1 MNFIYL
7 NFFLITLF
15 ISLLSQIQSQDNQ
28 ESKLKEVEENIS
40 QINSL
45 YQNLTEKM
53 TEIKYN
59 VILKLRYKSLTR
71 KKEKVE
77 KELNKIKS
85 SGSINSYALDEL
97 NEYVYSYGKSCR
109 KVRKLFDTFESL
121 KNTILNIIR
130 IFFLTLIITIIVVII
145 ISALIYLYIV
155 RKSKSYDILNEEMSH
170 SEFHNSNDPELEII
184 KKKNKKNKKKKFKK
198 KKSDKEC
205 KEDAGSKEKVEKK
218 SENIEVLD
226 DK

>member
-7 NFFLITLF
+7 NFFLTLF
-15 ISLLSQIQSQDNQ
+15 ISLLSQIKSQDNQ

-53 TEIKYN
+53 AEIKYN

-85 SGSINSYALDEL
+85 SGTINSYALDEL

-130 IFFLTLIITIIVVII
+130 IFFLTLIITVIVVII

-155 RKSKSYDILNEEMSH
+155 RKSKSYDILKEEMSH

-184 KKKNKKNKKKKFKK
+184 KKKNKKKKFKK
-198 KKSDKEC
+198 KKSEKEYE
-205 KEDAGSKEKVEKK
+205 EDAGSKEKVEKK
-218 SENIEVLD
+218 RENIEVLD

>member
-7 NFFLITLF
+7 NFFLILF
-15 ISLLSQIQSQDNQ
+15 ISLLSQIKSQDNQ
-28 ESKLKEVEENIS
+28 ESKLKEVEENIF

-85 SGSINSYALDEL
+85 SGTINSYVLDEL

-130 IFFLTLIITIIVVII
+130 IFFLTLIITVIVVII

-155 RKSKSYDILNEEMSH
+155 RKSKSYDILNEEMSN

-184 KKKNKKNKKKKFKK
+184 KKKNKKKKFKK
-198 KKSDKEC
+198 KKSEKEYE
-205 KEDAGSKEKVEKK
+205 EDAGSKEKVEKK
-218 SENIEVLD
+218 NENIEVLD

>member
-53 TEIKYN
+53 AEIKYN

-184 KKKNKKNKKKKFKK
+184 KKKNKKKKFKK
-198 KKSDKEC
+198 KKRDKEY
-205 KEDAGSKEKVEKK
+205 KEDADSKEKVEKK

>member
-1 MNFIYL
+1 MNYIYL

-53 TEIKYN
+53 AEIKYN
-59 VILKLRYKSLTR
+59 VILKLRYKSLKR

-85 SGSINSYALDEL
+85 SGAINSYNLGEL

-184 KKKNKKNKKKKFKK
+184 KKKNKKKKFKK
-198 KKSDKEC
+198 KKSDKEY
-205 KEDAGSKEKVEKK
+205 KEDADSKEKVEKK

>member
-53 TEIKYN
+53 AEIKYN

-130 IFFLTLIITIIVVII
+130 IFFLALIITIIVVII

-155 RKSKSYDILNEEMSH
+155 RKNKSYDILNEEMSH
-170 SEFHNSNDPELEII
+170 SDFHNSNDPELEII
-184 KKKNKKNKKKKFKK
+184 KKKNKKKKFKK
-198 KKSDKEC
+198 KKSDKEY

-218 SENIEVLD
+218 NENIEVLD

>member
-53 TEIKYN
+53 AEIKYN

-85 SGSINSYALDEL
+85 SGAINSYNLGEL

-184 KKKNKKNKKKKFKK
+184 KKKNKNKKFKK
-198 KKSDKEC
+198 KKSEKEYE
-205 KEDAGSKEKVEKK
+205 EDAGSKEKVEKK

>member
-15 ISLLSQIQSQDNQ
+15 ISFLSQIQSQDNQ

-85 SGSINSYALDEL
+85 SGSINSYTLDEL

-155 RKSKSYDILNEEMSH
+155 RKSKSYDFLNEEMSH

-184 KKKNKKNKKKKFKK
+184 KKKNKKKKFKK
-198 KKSDKEC
+198 KKSDKEYE
-205 KEDAGSKEKVEKK
+205 EDAGSKEKVEKK
-218 SENIEVLD
+218 NENIEVLD

>member
-1 MNFIYL
+1 
-7 NFFLITLF
+7 
-15 ISLLSQIQSQDNQ
+15 
-28 ESKLKEVEENIS
+28 
-40 QINSL
+40 
-45 YQNLTEKM
+45 M

-145 ISALIYLYIV
+145 IAALIYLYIV

-184 KKKNKKNKKKKFKK
+184 KKKNKKKKFKK
-198 KKSDKEC
+198 KKSKKEY
-205 KEDAGSKEKVEKK
+205 KEDAGSKKKVEKK

>member
-7 NFFLITLF
+7 NFCLITLF

-53 TEIKYN
+53 AEIKYN
-59 VILKLRYKSLTR
+59 VILKLRYKSLKR

-77 KELNKIKS
+77 KQLNKIKS
-85 SGSINSYALDEL
+85 SGSINSYTLDEL

-184 KKKNKKNKKKKFKK
+184 KKKNKKKKFKK
-198 KKSDKEC
+198 KKSEKEYE
-205 KEDAGSKEKVEKK
+205 EDAGSKEKVEKK
-218 SENIEVLD
+218 NENIEVLD

>member
-53 TEIKYN
+53 AEIKYN

-85 SGSINSYALDEL
+85 SGSINSYTLDEL

-184 KKKNKKNKKKKFKK
+184 KKKNKKKKFKK
-198 KKSDKEC
+198 KKSEKEYE
-205 KEDAGSKEKVEKK
+205 KDSGSKKKFEKK

>member
-53 TEIKYN
+53 AEIKYN

-85 SGSINSYALDEL
+85 SGSINSYTLDEL

-130 IFFLTLIITIIVVII
+130 IFFLTLIIAVIVVII

-155 RKSKSYDILNEEMSH
+155 RKSKSYDILNEEMSN

-184 KKKNKKNKKKKFKK
+184 KKKNKKKKFKK
-198 KKSDKEC
+198 KKSEKKYE
-205 KEDAGSKEKVEKK
+205 EDSGSKKKVEKK

>member
-7 NFFLITLF
+7 NLCLITLF
-15 ISLLSQIQSQDNQ
+15 ISLLSQIKSQDNQ

-77 KELNKIKS
+77 KQLNKIKS
-85 SGSINSYALDEL
+85 SGSINSYTLDEL

-155 RKSKSYDILNEEMSH
+155 RKSKSYDFLNEEMSH

-184 KKKNKKNKKKKFKK
+184 KKKNKKKKFKK
-198 KKSDKEC
+198 KKSDKEY
-205 KEDAGSKEKVEKK
+205 KEDADSKEKVEKK

>member
-1 MNFIYL
+1 MNFLYL
-7 NFFLITLF
+7 NFFLTLF
-15 ISLLSQIQSQDNQ
+15 ISFLSQIQSQDNQ
-28 ESKLKEVEENIS
+28 ESKLKEVEGNIS

-53 TEIKYN
+53 SEIKYN
-59 VILKLRYKSLTR
+59 VILKLRYKSLKR

-85 SGSINSYALDEL
+85 SGSINSYTLDEL

-184 KKKNKKNKKKKFKK
+184 KKKNKKKKFKK
-198 KKSDKEC
+198 KKSDKEY
-205 KEDAGSKEKVEKK
+205 KEGADSKEKVEKK

>member
-1 MNFIYL
+1 MNFICL
-7 NFFLITLF
+7 NFCLITLF
-15 ISLLSQIQSQDNQ
+15 ISLLSQIKSQDNQ

-77 KELNKIKS
+77 KQLNKIKS
-85 SGSINSYALDEL
+85 SGSINSYTLDEL

-184 KKKNKKNKKKKFKK
+184 KKKNKKKKFKK
-198 KKSDKEC
+198 KKSEKKYE
-205 KEDAGSKEKVEKK
+205 EDAGSKEKVEKK

>member
-53 TEIKYN
+53 AEIKYN

-77 KELNKIKS
+77 KQLNKIKS
-85 SGSINSYALDEL
+85 SGTINSYALDEL

-155 RKSKSYDILNEEMSH
+155 RKSKSYDILNEEMSN

-184 KKKNKKNKKKKFKK
+184 KKKNKKKKFKK
-198 KKSDKEC
+198 KKSEKEY

-218 SENIEVLD
+218 NENIEVLD

>member
-1 MNFIYL
+1 MNCIYL

-53 TEIKYN
+53 AEIKYN

-85 SGSINSYALDEL
+85 SGTINSYTLGEL
-97 NEYVYSYGKSCR
+97 NEYVYSYGKNCR

-155 RKSKSYDILNEEMSH
+155 RKSKSYDFLNEEMSH

-184 KKKNKKNKKKKFKK
+184 KKKNKKKKFKK
-198 KKSDKEC
+198 KKSDKEY

>member
-1 MNFIYL
+1 MNFLYL
-7 NFFLITLF
+7 NFFLTLF
-15 ISLLSQIQSQDNQ
+15 ISFLSQIQSQDNQ
-28 ESKLKEVEENIS
+28 ESKLKEVEGNIS

-85 SGSINSYALDEL
+85 SGSINSYTLDEL

-170 SEFHNSNDPELEII
+170 SEFHNSNDPELEVI
-184 KKKNKKNKKKKFKK
+184 KKKNKKKKFKK
-198 KKSDKEC
+198 KKSEKEYE
-205 KEDAGSKEKVEKK
+205 EDAGSKEKVEKK
-218 SENIEVLD
+218 NENIEVLD

>member
-1 MNFIYL
+1 MNFFYL
-7 NFFLITLF
+7 NFFLTLF

-53 TEIKYN
+53 AEIKYN
-59 VILKLRYKSLTR
+59 VILKLRYKSLKR

-77 KELNKIKS
+77 KQLNKIKS
-85 SGSINSYALDEL
+85 SGSINSYTLDEL

-184 KKKNKKNKKKKFKK
+184 KKKNKKKKFKK
-198 KKSDKEC
+198 KKSEKEYE
-205 KEDAGSKEKVEKK
+205 EDAGSKEKVEKK
-218 SENIEVLD
+218 NENIEVLD

>member
-1 MNFIYL
+1 MNYIYL

-184 KKKNKKNKKKKFKK
+184 KKKNKKKKFNKKKSKK
-198 KKSDKEC
+198 EY
-205 KEDAGSKEKVEKK
+205 KEDAGSKKKVEKK
-218 SENIEVLD
+218 SENIEDLD

>member
-7 NFFLITLF
+7 NLFLITLF

-53 TEIKYN
+53 AEIKYN

-77 KELNKIKS
+77 KQLNKIKS
-85 SGSINSYALDEL
+85 SGSINSYTLDEL

-155 RKSKSYDILNEEMSH
+155 RKSKSYDILNEEMSN

-184 KKKNKKNKKKKFKK
+184 KKKNKKKKFKK
-198 KKSDKEC
+198 KKSDKEY
-205 KEDAGSKEKVEKK
+205 KEGADSKEKVEKK

>member
-53 TEIKYN
+53 AEIKYN

-85 SGSINSYALDEL
+85 SGTINSYTLDEL

-155 RKSKSYDILNEEMSH
+155 RKSKSYDFLNEEMSH
-170 SEFHNSNDPELEII
+170 SEFHNSNDPELEVI
-184 KKKNKKNKKKKFKK
+184 KKKNKKKKFKK
-198 KKSDKEC
+198 KKSEKEYE
-205 KEDAGSKEKVEKK
+205 EDAGSKEKVEKK
-218 SENIEVLD
+218 NENIEVLD